1 MAYNSA
7 YTGAQIDGAVST
19 VRSNAE
25 GWSNKQNAITA
36 SGVLKGDGAGNV
48 TAAEAGVD
56 YVAAAHLTDEDAHST
71 LFQAKQEQ
79 ITASGILKGDGTGA
93 VSAAAPG
100 VDYAAAVH
108 TQEASTIT
116 QGTFAGQVVANSA
129 GQTPTVSLL
138 RNSALVSTDTTP
150 TVNGEI
156 NWTYA

>member
-56 YVAAAHLTDEDAHST
+56 YVAAAHLTDESAHSA
-71 LFQAKQEQ
+71 LFAGKLTAPTP
-79 ITASGILKGDGTGA
+79 TASDNGKFLRVQNG
-93 VSAAAPG
+93 
-100 VDYAAAVH
+100 AAVWE
-108 TQEASTIT
+108 TVSSAEEAS
-116 QGTFAGQVVANSA
+116 F
-129 GQTPTVSLL
+129 
-138 RNSALVSTDTTP
+138 
-150 TVNGEI
+150 
-156 NWTYA
+156 